1 MKYNVED
8 IKEGSMQMW
17 NDGMD
22 TYNRYVRAAEFA
34 QQRGIHGNMD
44 TLDLAACLYLAAKEK
59 KDGK

>member
-8 IKEGSMQMW
+8 IK
-17 NDGMD
+17 D